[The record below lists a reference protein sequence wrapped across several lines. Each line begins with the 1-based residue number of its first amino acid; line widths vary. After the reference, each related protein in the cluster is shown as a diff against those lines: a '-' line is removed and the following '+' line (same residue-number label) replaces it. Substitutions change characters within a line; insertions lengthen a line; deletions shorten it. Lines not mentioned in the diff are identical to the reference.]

1 MLTKKQLKEK
11 QEKTFKFLKKAGI
24 AITKKEKENIE
35 VDRQWEGQVMTRIRK
50 MAAFKPRP
58 LFLPTFEHL
67 VWRLVPVA
75 SLVLVGL
82 IVFFLEFDLTPEYDL
97 VQLINGAEELMM
109 LPQIFGI

>member
-1 MLTKKQLKEK
+1 MEK
-11 QEKTFKFLKKAGI
+11 VIEALRLVYR
-24 AITKKEKENIE
+24 EKENIE

-50 MAAFKPRP
+50 MVAFEARP

-75 SLVLVGL
+75 SLGLVGL